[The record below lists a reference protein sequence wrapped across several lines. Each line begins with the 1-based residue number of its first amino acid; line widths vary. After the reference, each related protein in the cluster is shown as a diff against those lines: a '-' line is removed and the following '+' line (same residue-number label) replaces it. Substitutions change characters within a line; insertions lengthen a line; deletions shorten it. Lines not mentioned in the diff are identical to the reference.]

1 MISDDVRRS
10 LGVVTPPA
18 VRVLEYLVA
27 RDGADETEIAQAMG
41 LEPDDLRRALATLEG
56 DRLAVRLP
64 GAPGI
69 PAGGRWA
76 ALPPRSVLTTLLARR
91 RLEVALWELHA
102 DSLERTYQQTTGQA
116 GETGL
121 VEVVVGAQQ
130 VGALYWHL
138 METATHDVLHLARP
152 PYLQPT
158 PALLDQVE
166 RPAMN
171 PAVELR
177 SVYES
182 ATFTDPVS
190 LETALGG
197 LTTGAGL
204 RLSPQV
210 PLKLVVVDQKVAMLP
225 AAGDDAGGASLVV
238 HAPAIVGALVEL
250 FERVWD
256 AAMPQS
262 MWTPQGAPAGA
273 EPVAGAAD
281 GAAAGAAGDTAGD
294 PAAATPRQRR
304 APLLLEPRTRSILDL
319 MAGGL
324 TDEAIARTLDISR
337 RTVQAE
343 VTALAERLG
352 ARTRFQIGVFAAE
365 QGLLVRPRP

>member
-1 MISDDVRRS
+1 MIPDGVRRT
-10 LGVVTPPA
+10 LGVDTPSA

-41 LEPDDLRRALATLEG
+41 LDPDELRRALATLEG
-56 DRLAVRLP
+56 NGLAVRLP
-64 GAPGI
+64 VVPGVLAGA
-69 PAGGRWA
+69 RWA
-76 ALPPRSVLTTLLARR
+76 ALPPRSALTTLLARR

-102 DSLERTYQQTTGQA
+102 DGLERAYQRSTGRA
-116 GETGL
+116 GTPGL
-121 VEVVVGAQQ
+121 VETVVGAPQ
-130 VGALYWHL
+130 VGSLYWHL
-138 METATHDVLHLARP
+138 METATHEVLHLARP

-166 RPAMN
+166 RPAMSS
-171 PAVELR
+171 AVQLR

-197 LTTGAGL
+197 LTTGADL

-210 PLKLVVVDQKVAMLP
+210 PLKLVVVDQKIAMLP
-225 AAGDDAGGASLVV
+225 AAGDDAGSASLVV

-262 MWTPQGAPAGA
+262 MWAAQGAPARA
-273 EPVAGAAD
+273 EPLD
-281 GAAAGAAGDTAGD
+281 DTAGTI
-294 PAAATPRQRR
+294 TPQQRR
-304 APLLLEPRTRSILDL
+304 APLRLEPRTRAILDL

-324 TDEAIARTLDISR
+324 TDEAIARTLDVSR

-365 QGLLVRPRP
+365 QGLLARPSA

>member
-10 LGVVTPPA
+10 LDVATPPT
-18 VRVLEYLVA
+18 VRVLDHLVG
-27 RDGADETEIAQAMG
+27 RDAVPEAGIAAAVGLAAADV
-41 LEPDDLRRALATLEG
+41 RAALTTLEADG
-56 DRLAVRLP
+56 LVVRVSP
-64 GAPGI
+64 GPGRSR
-69 PAGGRWA
+69 RWS

-91 RLEVALWELHA
+91 RLEIAVWELHA
-102 DSLERTYQQTTGQA
+102 DHLEKTYQEATGQA
-116 GETGL
+116 GDTAL
-121 VEVVVGAQQ
+121 VDVVVGAEQ

-138 METATHDVLHLARP
+138 METATHEVLHLARP

-158 PALLDQVE
+158 PELLDEVD
-166 RPAMN
+166 RPTMS
-171 PAVELR
+171 PTVELR

-182 ATFTDPVS
+182 ATFIDPVS

-197 LTTGAGL
+197 QATGAGL

-210 PLKLVVVDQKVAMLP
+210 PLKLVVVDQKIAMLP
-225 AAGDDAGGASLVV
+225 ASGDDAGSASLVV
-238 HAPAIVGALVEL
+238 HAPALVGALTDL

-262 MWTPQGAPAGA
+262 MWAGPDGAPPDG
-273 EPVAGAAD
+273 EAD
-281 GAAAGAAGDTAGD
+281 PGTN
-294 PAAATPRQRR
+294 PAATWSPLPRVR
-304 APLLLEPRTRSILDL
+304 LEQRTRSILDL

-343 VTALAERLG
+343 VTALAEKLG
-352 ARTRFQIGVFAAE
+352 ARTRFQIGLFAAE
-365 QGLLVRPRP
+365 QGLLARTRA

>member
-10 LGVVTPPA
+10 LGAAMPPA
-18 VRVLEYLVA
+18 VRVLEYLVG
-27 RDGADETEIAQAMG
+27 RDVADEAAVAEGVG
-41 LEPDDLRRALATLEG
+41 LSTDELRAALSALER
-56 DRLAVRLP
+56 DRLVVRVP
-64 GAPGI
+64 DAPGR
-69 PAGGRWA
+69 PTGERWT
-76 ALPPRSVLTTLLARR
+76 ALPPRSVLTTLLAQR
-91 RLEVALWELHA
+91 RLEIAVWELHV
-102 DSLERTYQQTTGQA
+102 DDLERAYQESTGQA
-116 GETGL
+116 GGTAL
-121 VEVVVGAQQ
+121 VDVVVGVQQ

-138 METATHDVLHLARP
+138 METATQEVLHLARP

-158 PALLDQVE
+158 PELLGQVN
-166 RPAMN
+166 RPAMS

-190 LETALGG
+190 LDTALGG
-197 LTTGAGL
+197 RSTGAGL

-210 PLKLVVVDQKVAMLP
+210 PLKLVIVDQRIAMLP

-238 HAPAIVGALVEL
+238 HAPAIVGALAEL

-262 MWTPQGAPAGA
+262 MWDFHGGGAGVRP
-273 EPVAGAAD
+273 EAD
-281 GAAAGAAGDTAGD
+281 EASDRGSWS
-294 PAAATPRQRR
+294 PPPRLQ
-304 APLLLEPRTRSILDL
+304 LEGRTRSILDL

-324 TDEAIARTLDISR
+324 TDEAIARTLDVSR

-343 VTALAERLG
+343 VTALAEKLG
-352 ARTRFQIGVFAAE
+352 ARTRFQIGLFAAE
-365 QGLLVRPRP
+365 QGLLSRTHA

>member
-10 LGVVTPPA
+10 LDVATPPT
-18 VRVLEYLVA
+18 VRVLDHLVG
-27 RDGADETEIAQAMG
+27 RDAVPEAEIAAAVG
-41 LEPDDLRRALATLEG
+41 LDAADVRAALTALDADG
-56 DRLAVRLP
+56 LVVRVP
-64 GAPGI
+64 APG
-69 PAGGRWA
+69 RSRSRHWS

-91 RLEVALWELHA
+91 RLEIAVWELHA
-102 DSLERTYQQTTGQA
+102 DHLEKAYQEATGQA
-116 GETGL
+116 GDTAL
-121 VEVVVGAQQ
+121 VDVVVGAEQ

-138 METATHDVLHLARP
+138 METATHEVLHLARP

-158 PALLDQVE
+158 PELLDEVD
-166 RPAMN
+166 RPAMS
-171 PAVELR
+171 PTVELR

-182 ATFTDPVS
+182 ATFIDPVS

-197 LTTGAGL
+197 QETGAGL

-210 PLKLVVVDQKVAMLP
+210 PLKLVVVDQKIAMLP
-225 AAGDDAGGASLVV
+225 AAGDDAGSASLVV
-238 HAPAIVGALVEL
+238 HAPALVGALTDL

-262 MWTPQGAPAGA
+262 MWAGA
-273 EPVAGAAD
+273 GAD
-281 GAAAGAAGDTAGD
+281 GGPPDGDADIAGES
-294 PAAATPRQRR
+294 PAAAWSPLPRVR
-304 APLLLEPRTRSILDL
+304 LEQRTRSILDL

-343 VTALAERLG
+343 VTALAEKLG
-352 ARTRFQIGVFAAE
+352 ARTRFQIGLFAAE
-365 QGLLVRPRP
+365 QGLLARTRA

>member
-10 LGVVTPPA
+10 LDVATPPT
-18 VRVLEYLVA
+18 VRVLDHLVA
-27 RDGADETEIAQAMG
+27 RDAVPEAGIAEAVGLGSAEVRAALTALEADG
-41 LEPDDLRRALATLEG
+41 LVVG
-56 DRLAVRLP
+56 V
-64 GAPGI
+64 
-69 PAGGRWA
+69 PAGPGRSRRWS

-91 RLEVALWELHA
+91 RLEIAVWELHA
-102 DSLERTYQQTTGQA
+102 DHLEKAYQEATGQA
-116 GETGL
+116 GDTAL
-121 VEVVVGAQQ
+121 VDVVVGAEQ

-138 METATHDVLHLARP
+138 METATHEVLHLARP
-152 PYLQPT
+152 PYLRPT
-158 PALLDQVE
+158 PELLDEVD
-166 RPAMN
+166 RPAMS
-171 PAVELR
+171 PTVELR

-197 LTTGAGL
+197 QATGAGL

-210 PLKLVVVDQKVAMLP
+210 PLKLVVVDQKIAMLP
-225 AAGDDAGGASLVV
+225 AAGDDAGSASLVV
-238 HAPAIVGALVEL
+238 HAPALVGALTDL

-262 MWTPQGAPAGA
+262 MWGSGAGSAGAPPDGEAG
-273 EPVAGAAD
+273 VAGAN
-281 GAAAGAAGDTAGD
+281 
-294 PAAATPRQRR
+294 PAVAWSPLPRMR
-304 APLLLEPRTRSILDL
+304 LEQRTRSILDL

-352 ARTRFQIGVFAAE
+352 ARTRFQIGLFAAE
-365 QGLLVRPRP
+365 QGLLARTHA

>member
-10 LGVVTPPA
+10 LGVATPPA
-18 VRVLEYLVA
+18 VRVLDHLVGQGA
-27 RDGADETEIAQAMG
+27 ADEAGLAEAVGLGPAEVRDALAVLERDG
-41 LEPDDLRRALATLEG
+41 
-56 DRLAVRLP
+56 LAVRVP
-64 GAPGI
+64 TAPGEE
-69 PAGGRWA
+69 AGARWT

-91 RLEVALWELHA
+91 RLEIAVWELHA
-102 DSLERTYQQTTGQA
+102 DHLEKAYQEATGQA
-116 GETGL
+116 GDTAL
-121 VEVVVGAQQ
+121 VDVVVGAQE

-138 METATHDVLHLARP
+138 METATHEVLHLARP

-158 PALLDQVE
+158 PELLGEVE
-166 RPAMN
+166 RPAMS
-171 PAVELR
+171 PTVELR

-197 LTTGAGL
+197 RATGAGL

-225 AAGDDAGGASLVV
+225 AAGDDAGSASLVV
-238 HAPAIVGALVEL
+238 YAPALVGALTDL

-256 AAMPQS
+256 AAVPQS
-262 MWTPQGAPAGA
+262 MWGSPGTAPD
-273 EPVAGAAD
+273 AASEIPPD
-281 GAAAGAAGDTAGD
+281 AAAAAVAV
-294 PAAATPRQRR
+294 PRVR
-304 APLLLEPRTRSILDL
+304 LEQRTRSILDL

-352 ARTRFQIGVFAAE
+352 ARTRFQIGLFAAE
-365 QGLLVRPRP
+365 QGLLGRTHA

>member
-10 LGVVTPPA
+10 LGVATPPA
-18 VRVLEYLVA
+18 VRVLDHLVGQGA
-27 RDGADETEIAQAMG
+27 TDEAGLATAVGLGPAEVRDALAVLDRDG
-41 LEPDDLRRALATLEG
+41 
-56 DRLAVRLP
+56 LAVRVP
-64 GAPGI
+64 AAPGEA
-69 PAGGRWA
+69 PGERWT

-91 RLEVALWELHA
+91 RLEIAVWELHA
-102 DSLERTYQQTTGQA
+102 DHLEKTYQEATGQA
-116 GETGL
+116 GDTAL
-121 VEVVVGAQQ
+121 VDVVVGAQE

-138 METATHDVLHLARP
+138 METATHEVLHLARP

-158 PALLDQVE
+158 PELLDEVD
-166 RPAMN
+166 RPAMS
-171 PAVELR
+171 PSVELR

-190 LETALGG
+190 LGTALGG
-197 LTTGAGL
+197 RATGAGL

-225 AAGDDAGGASLVV
+225 AAGDDAGSASLVV
-238 HAPAIVGALVEL
+238 YAPALVGALTDL

-256 AAMPQS
+256 AAVPQS
-262 MWTPQGAPAGA
+262 MWGSHGTAPGAVPDTPPDAA
-273 EPVAGAAD
+273 EV
-281 GAAAGAAGDTAGD
+281 AAAV
-294 PAAATPRQRR
+294 PRVR
-304 APLLLEPRTRSILDL
+304 LEQRTRSILDL

-352 ARTRFQIGVFAAE
+352 ARTRFQIGLFAAE
-365 QGLLVRPRP
+365 QGLLGRTHA

>member
-10 LGVVTPPA
+10 LGVATPPA
-18 VRVLEYLVA
+18 VRVLDHLAGHGAADEAGLAEAVGLTA
-27 RDGADETEIAQAMG
+27 SEVRDALAALDRDG
-41 LEPDDLRRALATLEG
+41 
-56 DRLAVRLP
+56 LAVRVP
-64 GAPGI
+64 SAPGRA
-69 PAGGRWA
+69 AGDRWT

-91 RLEVALWELHA
+91 RLEIAVWELHA
-102 DSLERTYQQTTGQA
+102 DQLEKTYQEATGQA
-116 GETGL
+116 GDTAL
-121 VEVVVGAQQ
+121 VDVVVGAQE

-138 METATHDVLHLARP
+138 METATHEVLHLARP

-158 PALLDQVE
+158 PELLGEVD
-166 RPAMN
+166 RPAMS
-171 PAVELR
+171 PTVELR

-197 LTTGAGL
+197 RATGAGL

-210 PLKLVVVDQKVAMLP
+210 PLKLVVVDHKVAMLP
-225 AAGDDAGGASLVV
+225 AAGDDAGSASLVV
-238 HAPAIVGALVEL
+238 YAPALVGALTDL

-256 AAMPQS
+256 AAVPQS
-262 MWTPQGAPAGA
+262 MWGSP
-273 EPVAGAAD
+273 GAASD
-281 GAAAGAAGDTAGD
+281 LPPDAAEAVVAV
-294 PAAATPRQRR
+294 PRVR
-304 APLLLEPRTRSILDL
+304 LEQRTRSILDL

-352 ARTRFQIGVFAAE
+352 ARTRFQIGLFAAE
-365 QGLLVRPRP
+365 QGLLGRTHA

>member
-1 MISDDVRRS
+1 VISDDVRRS
-10 LGVVTPPA
+10 LGVDTPPA

-27 RDGADETEIAQAMG
+27 RDGADESEIAQAMG
-41 LEPDDLRRALATLEG
+41 LEPDELRRALATLEG
-56 DRLAVRLP
+56 DGLAVRLP
-64 GAPGI
+64 VAPGVL
-69 PAGGRWA
+69 ADGRWA

-102 DSLERTYQQTTGQA
+102 DGLERAYQRSTGQA
-116 GETGL
+116 AETGL
-121 VEVVVGAQQ
+121 VETVVGAHQ

-138 METATHDVLHLARP
+138 METATHEVLHLARP

-158 PALLDQVE
+158 PELLDQVE
-166 RPAMN
+166 RPAMS

-197 LTTGAGL
+197 LTTGADL

-262 MWTPQGAPAGA
+262 MWASQGVPAPA
-273 EPVAGAAD
+273 EPLD
-281 GAAAGAAGDTAGD
+281 DTAG
-294 PAAATPRQRR
+294 TSSHRR
-304 APLLLEPRTRSILDL
+304 APLRLEPRTRSILDL

-324 TDEAIARTLDISR
+324 TDEAIARTLDVSR

-365 QGLLVRPRP
+365 QGLLARPSA

>member
-1 MISDDVRRS
+1 MIPDDVRRS
-10 LGVVTPPA
+10 LGVDTPPA

-27 RDGADETEIAQAMG
+27 RDGADEAEIARAMA
-41 LEPDDLRRALATLEG
+41 LDPDELRRALATLEG
-56 DRLAVRLP
+56 DGLAVRLP
-64 GAPGI
+64 VAPGI
-69 PAGGRWA
+69 PDGERWA

-102 DSLERTYQQTTGQA
+102 DGLERAYQRSTGQA

-121 VEVVVGAQQ
+121 VETVVGARQ

-138 METATHDVLHLARP
+138 METATHEVLHLARP

-166 RPAMN
+166 RPAMS

-197 LTTGAGL
+197 LTTGADL

-210 PLKLVVVDQKVAMLP
+210 PLKLVVVDQKIAMLP

-238 HAPAIVGALVEL
+238 HAPAIVGALVDL

-262 MWTPQGAPAGA
+262 MWASQGVQAPA
-273 EPVAGAAD
+273 EPLD
-281 GAAAGAAGDTAGD
+281 DTAG
-294 PAAATPRQRR
+294 TSSRRR
-304 APLLLEPRTRSILDL
+304 APLRLEPRTRSILDL

-324 TDEAIARTLDISR
+324 TDEAIARTLDVSR

-365 QGLLVRPRP
+365 QGLLARPSA